1 MLNLR
6 SDAPKLLTLG
16 LAVLMTTPACSWI
29 FVQPLNTAAASSG
42 YPATCTTN
50 VAAPVFDTIF
60 VGTNVASVAY
70 VASRDNVTN
79 KGASIGLG
87 VAVAGV
93 WLASAVYGYS
103 KTSQCSAYLEEKYQ
117 EPLRRRTYPPRPYP
131 YSPPPPPPAGG
142 WNAPPPAYAPPPAQ
156 SPPATGTQAPV
167 PAPAAP
173 AASPAP
179 QQLDNDGPR

>member
-1 MLNLR
+1 MLSLR

-16 LAVLMTTPACSWI
+16 LAVLMTTPACSWL
-29 FVQPLNTAAASSG
+29 FVQPLNTAAASGG

-60 VGTNVASVAY
+60 VGTNLASVAY

-87 VAVAGV
+87 LAVAGV

-103 KTSQCSAYLEEKYQ
+103 KTSECSAYLEGRYQ

-131 YSPPPPPPAGG
+131 YSPPPPPPPSAGG
-142 WNAPPPAYAPPPAQ
+142 WNAPPPAYTPPPAQ
-156 SPPATGTQAPV
+156 SPPATGTQAPA
-167 PAPAAP
+167 APAAP
-173 AASPAP
+173 PAP